1 VAHELATTIRKHT
14 TLALAV
20 VTMATAASL
29 APELARGAPS
39 PPLTRYPYLTDLVGG
54 SVTVNWATTRTSSVS
69 GWVKWGK
76 ADGSCTANTTAATQ
90 TAITVGSVRQY
101 QWKATIPLEA
111 DTRYC
116 YRVYLGTSPQTDLL
130 GSDLSPRFT
139 SQVPAGSSTPFRF
152 AVFGD
157 WARPARTP
165 TTSTRST

>member
-1 VAHELATTIRKHT
+1 MTV
-14 TLALAV
+14 ALAV
-20 VTMATAASL
+20 LTMATAASL
-29 APELARGAPS
+29 APDLARGAPS

-54 SVTVNWATTRTSSVS
+54 SVTVNWATARTSSVT
-69 GWVKWGK
+69 GWVKWGR
-76 ADGSCTANTTAATQ
+76 AEGSCTANTTAATQ
-90 TAITVGSVRQY
+90 TSITVGSVRQY

-157 WARPARTP
+157 GARPARTP